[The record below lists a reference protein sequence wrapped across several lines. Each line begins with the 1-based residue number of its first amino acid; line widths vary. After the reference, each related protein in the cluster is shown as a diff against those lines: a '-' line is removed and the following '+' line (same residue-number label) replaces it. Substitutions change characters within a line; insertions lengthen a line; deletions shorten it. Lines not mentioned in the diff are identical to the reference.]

1 MANPQKGNIVYAKEL
16 SPTAYD
22 DILGNFR
29 VSFVRKVEAAIQYH
43 KDNVAD
49 PLKTVYRLGVGDS
62 QNPSPAGFSD
72 VIPINS
78 VPHYFKKGG
87 AKLVLTDVFNG
98 PKADLPD
105 DGQVPQNQGDRIDGQ
120 RSFWDTN
127 GGTGVGVPGTEA
139 ASIQTSVAHAIAMHT
154 SAISKIRKGTITER
168 MAITDRDYNSKT
180 YPATFDGVEI
190 PVKGDTLVTVEQW
203 YTFSQQGQKAGITH
217 FAEPFRSALDYNT
230 VSWTIVSDPMRGP
243 RIDAGGQGGGP
254 DPMGVYIAKDTL
266 DLVVSRMQQVWL
278 ESKNYTASVVL
289 DYCHT
294 SCHASCHNSR
304 SRR

>member
-1 MANPQKGNIVYAKEL
+1 MANPTKGSVVYAKET

-22 DILGNFR
+22 DILGKFR
-29 VSFVRKVEAAIQYH
+29 LEFVRKVEAAIQFH
-43 KDNVAD
+43 KDNAAD
-49 PLKTVYRLGVGDS
+49 PLKTVYRLGIADS
-62 QNPSPAGFSD
+62 QNPSPQGFSE
-72 VIPINS
+72 VIPVNN

-87 AKLVLTDVFNG
+87 AKIVLTDVLGG
-98 PKADLPD
+98 PKSDLPD
-105 DGQVPQNQGDRIDGQ
+105 DGQVPQNSGDRVDGQ

-139 ASIQTSVAHAIAMHT
+139 ASIQSSVAHAIAMHT

-180 YPATFDGVEI
+180 YPHTFDGVEI

-203 YTFSQQGQKAGITH
+203 YTFSQQGSKSGITH
-217 FAEPFRSALDYNT
+217 FAEPFRSALDYIT
-230 VSWTIVSDPMRGP
+230 VSWTITGDPIRGP
-243 RIDAGGQGGGP
+243 RIDSGGQGGGP
-254 DPMGVYIAKDTL
+254 DPKGAVIAADTL
-266 DLVVSRMQQVWL
+266 ITVFERMKNIWL
-278 ESKNYTASVVL
+278 DSKNYTASIIL

-294 SCHASCHNSR
+294 SCHASCHSSR